1 MNLPLL
7 AVGGGAGWPLP
18 PTRNALW
25 LAPPPAALGSTA
37 VDALDQLL
45 NREELRRRKQLA
57 EIANAPAPPPLGVL
71 AHQTGRG
78 GRAHGAGNASL
89 EEGEEV
95 LEDEEDEED
104 EDALEEEDGE
114 EELLADGQY
123 SETESAFE
131 EEESMG
137 SIDVTGDDLEDL
149 P

>member
-18 PTRNALW
+18 PTRNSLW

-45 NREELRRRKQLA
+45 TREELRRRKQLS
-57 EIANAPAPPPLGVL
+57 EIANAPAPPPLGMM

-78 GRAHGAGNASL
+78 GGGAHGAGNASL

-95 LEDEEDEED
+95 LEDEEEDEEV
-104 EDALEEEDGE
+104 LEEEDGE
-114 EELLADGQY
+114 EELLADDQY

-131 EEESMG
+131 EEESVG
-137 SIDVTGDDLEDL
+137 SLDVTGDDLEDL